1 MILVAYRS
9 ADQELVKLVL
19 HLVGMLGKLQPT
31 CRPDMNVMLTDDL
44 KVLIRCHLLLLQN
57 LLVYK
62 HNIVLS
68 FAPVLI
74 VELQERFSRSGSSSA
89 HLTGPHG
96 HEKHL
101 VIIIIE

>member
-44 KVLIRCHLLLLQN
+44 KVLTR
-57 LLVYK
+57 
-62 HNIVLS
+62 
-68 FAPVLI
+68 
-74 VELQERFSRSGSSSA
+74 
-89 HLTGPHG
+89 
-96 HEKHL
+96 
-101 VIIIIE
+101 